1 MGCHRTKHT
10 SCCRNTDPFQLFTD
24 RFLQFLFHHT
34 DGVSYLLDIMYL
46 SVQHSTGIVLL
57 HPLCYNNEPVLI
69 PVAYRS
75 HNTSGSNIQTKHIC
89 TCVSFFFDHRYSL
102 TFLSI
107 CSKLSLSSPLLSITK
122 WHAFRYSSSE
132 SCDCMIASIFS
143 SE

>member
-1 MGCHRTKHT
+1 MSCHRAKHT

-75 HNTSGSNIQTKHIC
+75 HNTSGSNIQTKHMYLR
-89 TCVSFFFDHRYSL
+89 FFFLRSQILPNLPVDLFKTVLKLPTVINHKMACL
-102 TFLSI
+102 PVFFL
-107 CSKLSLSSPLLSITK
+107 
-122 WHAFRYSSSE
+122 
-132 SCDCMIASIFS
+132 
-143 SE
+143 